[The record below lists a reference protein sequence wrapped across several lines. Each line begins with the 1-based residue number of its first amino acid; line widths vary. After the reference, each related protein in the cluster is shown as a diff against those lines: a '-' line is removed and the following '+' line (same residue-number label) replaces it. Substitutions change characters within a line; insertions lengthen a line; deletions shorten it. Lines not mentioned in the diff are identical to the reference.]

1 VEVQLEDL
9 VLALAQWV
17 KQNAEKQL
25 HVFASH
31 IGVQMAMKLNPL
43 LPKMEQLK
51 FQQNGIVLDVV
62 FQRAETRT
70 SHRCL

>member
-31 IGVQMAMKLNPL
+31 IGVQMAMKLNHL
-43 LPKMEQLK
+43 LPKMELLK
-51 FQQNGIVLDVV
+51 FQQNGIVQGVV

-70 SHRCL
+70 SHRCR